1 LIESL
6 AAGVLDSHPSK
17 IAKSSR
23 PAVFDGW
30 PFALASST
38 SRHHSPSDRLLV
50 CAAASSCAYSSS
62 LTLKPM
68 VRSSEA
74 LAGEF
79 SEEKAQNRANASY
92 RRQ

>member
-1 LIESL
+1 MRSMGLIRGPRWS
-6 AAGVLDSHPSK
+6 GHN
-17 IAKSSR
+17 
-23 PAVFDGW
+23 GW

-38 SRHHSPSDRLLV
+38 SRHHSPSDCLPV
-50 CAAASSCAYSSS
+50 CPAAPSCAYSSS

-79 SEEKAQNRANASY
+79 SEEKAQNCANALH